1 MVALICIIFRN
12 QHTIQETKTTYATSF
27 LIFGFNKYVQRT
39 LNINTESQIE
49 LKNHLGIKKAFKHC
63 LKAFVPR
70 VGIEPT
76 LLRTG
81 F

>member
-12 QHTIQETKTTYATSF
+12 QHTIQETKNTYATSF

-39 LNINTESQIE
+39 LNINTGFQIE
-49 LKNHLGIKKAFKHC
+49 QTHLGIKKAFKQC